1 MGVRLLRKFM
11 MALEDRVF
19 KKLQKAAMRRDITLQ
34 ELFRAVIIP
43 DWITKSIQQLQL
55 IEQENWEN

>member
-1 MGVRLLRKFM
+1 M

-34 ELFRAVIIP
+34 ELFRAVIIH
-43 DWITKSIQQLQL
+43 DWITKSIQQSQL

>member
-1 MGVRLLRKFM
+1 M
-11 MALEDRVF
+11 MALEDSVF

>member
-1 MGVRLLRKFM
+1 M

-43 DWITKSIQQLQL
+43 DWITKSIQQSQL